1 MKHIHTKQVKDLI
14 SKKEDIKCNN
24 IINIT
29 NMVNF
34 AYIAKKYMLYQL
46 KADMLIN

>member
-14 SKKEDIKCNN
+14 SKKEDIKCSN

-34 AYIAKKYMLYQL
+34 AYIAKKIYALSI
-46 KADMLIN
+46 KS